1 MPEPDTN
8 ERPPPQYGQ
17 AGELGEPPV
26 NGSHLGTR
34 AGMAS
39 KTDRVMS
46 LRAVR
51 QLRRVRAFYVMGAA
65 LWAAA
70 AAWTGWESPGSRR
83 MWVSVLLLAVFTGL
97 LLTASLWLRRLEAAG
112 ASKPVHHA
120 ASRKA
125 TAPRHAHA

>member
-1 MPEPDTN
+1 
-8 ERPPPQYGQ
+8 
-17 AGELGEPPV
+17 
-26 NGSHLGTR
+26 
-34 AGMAS
+34 MAS

-70 AAWTGWESPGSRR
+70 ATWTGWESPGSRR

-97 LLTASLWLRRLEAAG
+97 LVTASLWLRRLEAAG
-112 ASKPVHHA
+112 ASRPVRHA
-120 ASRKA
+120 ASRKT
-125 TAPRHAHA
+125 TAPHHAHA